1 MSDDTILVR
10 ATDDITLRDSD
21 GLTELKV
28 EVLAEN
34 VNLFLTQVETILQK
48 APDQVGHFHF
58 TEFSVS
64 AEVSADGKLVLFG
77 SGVETGIKGGL
88 TFKFQKK
95 NQ

>member
-10 ATDDITLRDSD
+10 SSDDITLRDSD
-21 GLTELKV
+21 GVTELTV

-48 APDQVGHFHF
+48 APDQVGNFHF

-88 TFKFQKK
+88 TFKFQRKG
-95 NQ
+95 

>member
-10 ATDDITLRDSD
+10 ASDSTIRRGSD
-21 GLTELKV
+21 GPKELKV

-48 APDQVGHFHF
+48 APDQVGNFHF

-64 AEVSADGKLVLFG
+64 AEVSAEGKLVLFG

-88 TFKFQKK
+88 TFKFEKK
-95 NQ
+95 G